1 MNRILK
7 DEILNRIEQPCIT
20 GGWHEVSG
28 EVTANA
34 IQQALNKYCNVSIP
48 YLDKPIVLDEPIV
61 LSSNNHLK
69 ADSRQVFLQGPT
81 SNKCLVP
88 VSYTHLD
95 VYKRQQ

>member
-34 IQQALNKYCNVSIP
+34 IHTATCPS
-48 YLDKPIVLDEPIV
+48 PIWASPL
-61 LSSNNHLK
+61 
-69 ADSRQVFLQGPT
+69 F
-81 SNKCLVP
+81 
-88 VSYTHLD
+88 
-95 VYKRQQ
+95 

>member
-7 DEILNRIEQPCIT
+7 DEILNRIQQPCIT

-48 YLDKPIVLDEPIV
+48 YLGKPIVLDEPIV

-69 ADSRQVFLQGPT
+69 VDSRQVLLQVPHQTCALCGT
-81 SNKCLVP
+81 S
-88 VSYTHLD
+88 T
-95 VYKRQQ
+95 